1 MNNNRRKNF
10 RPRSQKN
17 GFRRRSGSLKTTN
30 SNGINNNGNIFF
42 SRNGSMNNIHN
53 VEKTM
58 QKYHQL
64 AKDAQSNG
72 DPILSQN
79 YLQHADHYLR
89 RYNEL
94 NTRRENSIEK
104 PITENKSLTEEEN
117 QENFHF
123 EYQCG
128 CLGSCGQWKDITCTI
143 SLYHVQ
149 HSIKRQIESVQRYVR
164 FKIFHT
170 LTQTNVRF

>member
-1 MNNNRRKNF
+1 MNNNNRRRNF

-17 GFRRRSGSLKTTN
+17 NFRRRSGPMN
-30 SNGINNNGNIFF
+30 SNNSSLPNNGNLSF

-58 QKYHQL
+58 QKYQQL

-72 DPILSQN
+72 DPVLAQN

-94 NTRRENSIEK
+94 NERRENLVEK
-104 PITENKSLTEEEN
+104 TTPGEKSPPKEESLE
-117 QENFHF
+117 
-123 EYQCG
+123 
-128 CLGSCGQWKDITCTI
+128 KD
-143 SLYHVQ
+143 S
-149 HSIKRQIESVQRYVR
+149 
-164 FKIFHT
+164 
-170 LTQTNVRF
+170 QTATN

>member
-1 MNNNRRKNF
+1 MNSNNRRRNF
-10 RPRSQKN
+10 RSRPQKN
-17 GFRRRSGSLKTTN
+17 NFRRRGSSMN
-30 SNGINNNGNIFF
+30 SNGSNSLNGNGNINF

-117 QENFHF
+117 QEN
-123 EYQCG
+123 
-128 CLGSCGQWKDITCTI
+128 KNDTN
-143 SLYHVQ
+143 
-149 HSIKRQIESVQRYVR
+149 IK
-164 FKIFHT
+164 
-170 LTQTNVRF
+170 

>member
-1 MNNNRRKNF
+1 MNNNRRRNF
-10 RPRSQKN
+10 RSRPQKN
-17 GFRRRSGSLKTTN
+17 NFRRRGGSMN
-30 SNGINNNGNIFF
+30 SNGSNNLNGNGNINFN
-42 SRNGSMNNIHN
+42 RNGSMNNIHN

-94 NTRRENSIEK
+94 NNRRENSIEK
-104 PITENKSLTEEEN
+104 PIIENKSPAVEEN
-117 QENFHF
+117 HENKT
-123 EYQCG
+123 ET
-128 CLGSCGQWKDITCTI
+128 K
-143 SLYHVQ
+143 
-149 HSIKRQIESVQRYVR
+149 IK
-164 FKIFHT
+164 
-170 LTQTNVRF
+170 